1 VKASKSVIAQRIRQ
15 ILDLRL
21 NGAELADILHYASS
35 PANGEPPW
43 GVTERQIQTY
53 VARADALCSE
63 VFDAQSKHL
72 LSRHL
77 LQRRRLYL
85 RAMAQGDYRLA
96 VLVLQDEAKLEN
108 LYPAE
113 DQKPGVNVN
122 VTNQVTAITAEEI
135 AEIVNRA
142 DAQRK
147 GLPLPHRV
155 SELPNGSSGMSE
167 P

>member
-1 VKASKSVIAQRIRQ
+1 LASPGQQIPVIAQRIRQ
-15 ILDLRL
+15 IFDLRL

-96 VLVLQDEAKLEN
+96 LSVLQDEAKLEN
-108 LYPAE
+108 LYPSG
-113 DQKPGVNVN
+113 DSKPGINVKNVN
-122 VTNQVTAITAEEI
+122 NQLNAITAAEI
-135 AEIVNRA
+135 ADIVTRA
-142 DAQRK
+142 EAQRN
-147 GLPLPHRV
+147 GTPLP
-155 SELPNGSSGMSE
+155 
-167 P
+167 